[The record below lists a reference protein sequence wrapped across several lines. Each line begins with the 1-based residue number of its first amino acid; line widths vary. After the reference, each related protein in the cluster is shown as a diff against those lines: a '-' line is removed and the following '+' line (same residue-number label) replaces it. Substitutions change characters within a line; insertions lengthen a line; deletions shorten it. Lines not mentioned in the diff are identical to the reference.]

1 MGSDNPYRST
11 AWLFWLGDQA
21 CGGSWHQGPPARL
34 AGRMVVGSVRPQY
47 MIWFLRFSDASI
59 VWALETA
66 RIWLGIFGYMA
77 AAWAV
82 GFGMGYRRG
91 VHDAMT
97 DNILKADHRVG
108 GD

>member
-1 MGSDNPYRST
+1 
-11 AWLFWLGDQA
+11 
-21 CGGSWHQGPPARL
+21 
-34 AGRMVVGSVRPQY
+34 MVVGSVRPQY

-91 VHDAMT
+91 VNDAIAC
-97 DNILKADHRVG
+97 DIASAEHRLSAE
-108 GD
+108 